1 MLMMKRRKLMDFLL
15 TNGFEDGT
23 VNSKKVTWKI
33 CSTYPL
39 HEAVRQKNVE
49 IVDLLLAFGA
59 DVRLTDWPSGR
70 TAYSLANHEVREV
83 FERTG

>member
-1 MLMMKRRKLMDFLL
+1 MMKRRKLMDFLL

-39 HEAVRQKNVE
+39 HEAAARVVSPPQSVSIPMSSILHVLCSNGGRARGPV
-49 IVDLLLAFGA
+49 LLL
-59 DVRLTDWPSGR
+59 
-70 TAYSLANHEVREV
+70 N
-83 FERTG
+83 